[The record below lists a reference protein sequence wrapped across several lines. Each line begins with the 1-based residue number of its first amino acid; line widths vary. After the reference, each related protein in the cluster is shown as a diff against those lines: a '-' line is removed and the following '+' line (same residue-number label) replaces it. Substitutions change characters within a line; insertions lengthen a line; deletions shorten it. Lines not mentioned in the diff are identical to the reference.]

1 MTFLKR
7 TITLALLILF
17 HFMLSGQEYSS
28 DSVMKEWPFLKH
40 YDQDHIARIAL
51 PIGGIGTGTVSLG
64 GNGALK
70 DWEIMNR
77 PGKGFSGAPTGNRA
91 PFLALFVQTE
101 DGNKHTTSLMG
112 PLEYFEYEHMEGR
125 GADNHGLPRFRECSF
140 DASYPFGRVN
150 LSDPDLPVDVE
161 IYAFNPLIPGDAD
174 KSGIPIAVFRIVVK
188 NKTEQKLTASVCWV
202 MENFIGEDGSNITQ
216 DWKGDWIPQGA
227 KGNVNEFRKDEQIQG
242 IYMYSEGVEAGNE
255 AWGTIALTTPD
266 NQRISYRTS
275 SVPGDWGNDLLD
287 FWDDFSADGELTEK
301 EIRVGE
307 TPQASLSVKGEID
320 GRTEKMFTYYL
331 TWHFPNRYAWA
342 DERVGNYYTTLY
354 DDAWD
359 VIRKI
364 HVALP
369 DLEAKTIEFVTA
381 FLQSDYPEVVK
392 ESALFNVSTL
402 RTQTCFRTEDGR
414 FFGWEGCM
422 DTRGSCYGS
431 CTHVWNYEQAT
442 PFLFGELAKTMREVE
457 FSYATNENGL
467 MSFRVMLPLEKAQ
480 DATIAAADGQM
491 GSVMKMY
498 RDWQLSGDVDLLKRL
513 WPDVKKAI
521 EFCWIPGGWDADM
534 DGVMEGAQHNTMDV
548 EYFGPNPQMGIWYLG
563 ALRATEEMAKYMGD
577 KPFAKKCHSLF
588 TNGSQ
593 WIDENLFNGEYYE
606 QEIRPPMNKENV
618 APSLIVGMGSSD
630 LTSPDYQLGKG
641 CLVDQLVGQYM
652 AHICNLGYL
661 VDQDNVRTT
670 LHSILKY
677 NHVESFHDHFN
688 KMRSYALGEESGLL
702 MASYP
707 NERPEIPF
715 PYFTEVMTGFEY
727 TAAVG
732 MLFEGQLGNGIKC
745 IQDVRDRY
753 DGKKRNPFNE
763 AECGHHY
770 ARAMASWAEVI
781 ALSGFHYSG
790 VEKTIQFKAFK
801 GNYCWSNGYAWGAV
815 SIQDYSDRKKL
826 EFSVLSGTVAIRTFS
841 LRSYGSYEFKEEKI
855 LQPGDTLSFE
865 IKRD

>member
-1 MTFLKR
+1 MIFLKR
-7 TITLALLILF
+7 TGTLALFILF
-17 HFMLSGQEYSS
+17 HFMLSGQEYSN
-28 DSVMKEWPFLKH
+28 DSIRNNWPFLKH

-51 PIGGIGTGTVSLG
+51 PVGGIGTGTLSLG

-70 DWEIMNR
+70 DWEFMNR
-77 PGKGFSGAPTGNRA
+77 PAKGFSGAPAGNRA

-101 DGNKHTTSLMG
+101 DGKKYTTSLMG

-174 KSGIPIAVFRIVVK
+174 NSGIPIAVFRILVK
-188 NKTEQKLTASVCWV
+188 NKTDQKMTASVCWV
-202 MENFIGEDGSNITQ
+202 MENFIGEDGSNVTQ
-216 DWKGDWIPQGA
+216 DWKGDWVPQGA
-227 KGNVNEFRKDEQIQG
+227 KGNVNEYREGESLKG
-242 IYMYSEGVEAGNE
+242 IYMYSEGVDPEHE
-255 AWGTIALTTPD
+255 AWGTIAVTTPD
-266 NQRISYRTS
+266 NQQISCRTS

-287 FWDDFSADGELTEK
+287 FWDDFSTDGELTEK
-301 EIRVGE
+301 EVRVGE
-307 TPQASLSVKGEID
+307 TPQASLAVKGEVD
-320 GRTEKMFTYYL
+320 GKAEKMFTYYL

-342 DERVGNYYTTLY
+342 EERVGNYYTTRY

-359 VIRKI
+359 VIRK
-364 HVALP
+364 VYPTLP
-369 DLEAKTIEFVTA
+369 DLEAKTVEFVTA

-442 PFLFGELAKTMREVE
+442 PFLFGELAKTMRDVE
-457 FSYATNENGL
+457 FSHATDENGL

-480 DATIAAADGQM
+480 DAAMAAADGQM
-491 GSVMKMY
+491 GTVMKMY
-498 RDWQLSGDVDLLKRL
+498 RDWQLSGDDDMLKRL

-521 EFCWIPGGWDADM
+521 EFCWVPGGWDADM

-563 ALRATEEMAKYMGD
+563 ALRAAEEMAKYLGD
-577 KPFAKKCHSLF
+577 KPFEKKCQSLF
-588 TNGSQ
+588 ANG
-593 WIDENLFNGEYYE
+593 
-606 QEIRPPMNKENV
+606 IRPPMKKENV

-661 VDQDNVRTT
+661 VKTENVRTT

-688 KMRSYALGEESGLL
+688 KMRSYVLGNEAGLL

-732 MLFEGQLGNGIKC
+732 MLFEGQLGNGIRC

-753 DGKKRNPFNE
+753 DGRKRNPFNE

-770 ARAMASWAEVI
+770 ARAMASWAEII

-790 VEKTIQFKAFK
+790 VEKTIRFKAFK
-801 GNYCWSNGYAWGAV
+801 GNYFWSNGYAWGTV

-826 EFSVLSGTVAIRTFS
+826 DFSVLSGTIVIRSFS
-841 LRSYGSYEFKEEKI
+841 LKSYGIHEFREEQI
-855 LQPGDTLSFE
+855 LQAGDALSVE

>member
-7 TITLALLILF
+7 TIALVLFIPSYCILF
-17 HFMLSGQEYSS
+17 GQDNPE
-28 DSVMKEWPFLKH
+28 DSIMKAWPFLNH

-51 PIGGIGTGTVSLG
+51 PIGGIGTGTISLG
-64 GNGALK
+64 GNGALR

-77 PGKGFSGAPTGNRA
+77 PARGFSGAPSGNRA
-91 PFLALFVQTE
+91 PFLGLFVRTG
-101 DGNKHTTSLMG
+101 DGTTHTTSLMG
-112 PLEYFEYEHMEGR
+112 PLEYFQYEHMEGR
-125 GADNHGLPRFRECSF
+125 GADNHGLPRFRNCTF

-150 LSDPDLPVDVE
+150 LSDPDLPVDVQ

-188 NKTEQKLTASVCWV
+188 NKTNQKITSSVCWV
-202 MENFIGEDGSNITQ
+202 MENFIGEDGSNVTR
-216 DWKGDWIPQGA
+216 DWKGEWIPRGA
-227 KGNVNEFRKDEQIQG
+227 KGNVNEYRIDQSLKG
-242 IYMYSEGVEAGNE
+242 IFMYSEGVESDEE

-266 NQRISYRTS
+266 KQKVTWRTS

-287 FWDDFSADGELTEK
+287 FWDDFSTDGELTEK
-301 EIRVGE
+301 EISAGE
-307 TPQASLSVKGEID
+307 TPQASLSVNSEIE
-320 GRTEKMFTYYL
+320 GGAEKVFTYYL

-342 DERVGNYYTTLY
+342 SERVGNYYTTRY

-359 VIRKI
+359 VIKKTYP
-364 HVALP
+364 ALP
-369 DLEAKTIEFVTA
+369 DLEAKTIQFVTT
-381 FLQSDYPEVVK
+381 FLQSDYPDVVR
-392 ESALFNVSTL
+392 ESALFNISTL

-414 FFGWEGCM
+414 FFGWEGSM

-457 FSYATNENGL
+457 FGYATNENGL

-480 DATIAAADGQM
+480 DANIAAADGQM
-491 GSVMKMY
+491 GTVMKIY
-498 RDWQLSGDVDLLKRL
+498 RDWQLSGDDDMLKRL
-513 WPDVKKAI
+513 WPNVKKAI

-534 DGVMEGAQHNTMDV
+534 DGVMEGTQHNTMDV

-563 ALRATEEMAKYMGD
+563 ALKAAEEMAKKMGD
-577 KPFAKKCHSLF
+577 KAFAKKCQSLF
-588 TNGSQ
+588 GNGSR

-606 QEIRPPMNKENV
+606 QEIRPPMNKDNV

-661 VDQDNVRTT
+661 VKPDNVRTT

-688 KMRSYALGEESGLL
+688 KMRSYALGEEAGLL
-702 MASYP
+702 MAAYP
-707 NERPEIPF
+707 NERPKIPF
-715 PYFTEVMTGFEY
+715 PYYSEVMTGFEY

-732 MLFEGQLGNGIKC
+732 MLFEGQLGNGIRC

-753 DGKKRNPFNE
+753 DGRKRNPFNE
-763 AECGHHY
+763 AECGNHY
-770 ARAMASWAEVI
+770 ARAMASWAEII

-790 VEKTIQFKAFK
+790 VAKNIQFKAFK
-801 GNYCWSNGYAWGAV
+801 GNYFWSNGYAWGSV
-815 SIQDYSDRKKL
+815 SIRDYSDRKKVDL
-826 EFSVLSGTVAIRTFS
+826 YVLSGSIAIETIT
-841 LRSYGSYEFKEEKI
+841 LKSYGSYEFKEEQM
-855 LQPGDTLSFE
+855 LQPGDTLSVE

>member
-1 MTFLKR
+1 MTFVKR
-7 TITLALLILF
+7 TITLALFILF
-17 HFMLSGQEYSS
+17 YCILSGQGHSY
-28 DSVMKEWPFLKH
+28 DSVMNNWPFLKH

-77 PGKGFSGAPTGNRA
+77 PAKGFSGAPTGNRA
-91 PFLALFVQTE
+91 PFIALFVQTE
-101 DGNKHTTSLMG
+101 DGKKQTTSLMG
-112 PLEYFEYEHMEGR
+112 PLEYFDYEHMEGR

-140 DASYPFGRVN
+140 DASYPLGRVN

-161 IYAFNPLIPGDAD
+161 ICVFNPLIPGDAD
-174 KSGIPIAVFRIVVK
+174 NSGIPIAVFRIVVK
-188 NKTEQKLTASVCWV
+188 NKTDQKLKASVCWV
-202 MENFIGEDGSNITQ
+202 MENFIGEDGSNVMQ

-227 KGNVNEFRKDEQIQG
+227 KGNVNEYREDEFLKG
-242 IYMYSEGVEAGNE
+242 IYMYSEGVDPEHE
-255 AWGTIALTTPD
+255 AWGSIALTTPD
-266 NQRISYRTS
+266 SQKVTWRTS
-275 SVPGDWGNDLLD
+275 AVPGDWGNDLLD

-320 GRTEKMFTYYL
+320 GSSETVFTYYL

-342 DERVGNYYTTLY
+342 SERIGNYYTTRY

-359 VIRKI
+359 VIRKT
-364 HVALP
+364 HPTLP
-369 DLEAKTIEFVTA
+369 DLEAKTVEFVTT

-392 ESALFNVSTL
+392 ESALFNLSTL

-414 FFGWEGCM
+414 FYGWEGCM

-442 PFLFGELAKTMREVE
+442 PFLFGELAKSMRDVE
-457 FSYATNENGL
+457 FGYATNEVGL

-480 DATIAAADGQM
+480 DAGVAAADGQM
-491 GSVMKMY
+491 GSIMKIY
-498 RDWQLSGDVDLLKRL
+498 RDWQLSGDDEMLKRL
-513 WPDVKKAI
+513 WPDIKKAL

-563 ALRATEEMAKYMGD
+563 ALRAAEEMAKQIRD
-577 KPFAKKCHSLF
+577 KTFAKKCQSLF
-588 TNGSQ
+588 ENGSQ

-606 QEIRPPMNKENV
+606 QEIRPPVDKENI
-618 APSLIVGMGSSD
+618 APSLIVGMGSKD
-630 LTSPDYQLGKG
+630 LSSPDYQLGKG

-661 VDQDNVRTT
+661 VKPDNVRTT

-688 KMRSYALGEESGLL
+688 KMRSYALGEEAGLL

-707 NERPEIPF
+707 NERPKIPF
-715 PYFTEVMTGFEY
+715 PYFSEVMTGFEY

-732 MLFEGQLGNGIKC
+732 MLFEGQLGNGIRC
-745 IQDVRDRY
+745 IQDVRNRY
-753 DGKKRNPFNE
+753 DGRKRSPFNE

-790 VEKTIQFKAFK
+790 TEKTIQFKAFK
-801 GNYCWSNGYAWGAV
+801 GNYFWSNGYAWGTV
-815 SIQDYSDRKKL
+815 SIRDHSDRKKVD
-826 EFSVLSGTVAIRTFS
+826 FNVLSGNIAIGTIA
-841 LRSYGSYEFKEEKI
+841 LKGYGNYEYKEEQM
-855 LQPGDTLSFE
+855 LQPGDTLSVE